1 MLLSTHLSPS
11 PMTFCSPGD
20 ARYPSRKLSRLSQLS
35 HSKNV
40 QLHKYQRKF
49 PKVFHFFFF
58 NLDILILPPPS
69 PLIFSFSAF
78 EGIVVVALAQAFVL
92 FIFVFVLHSC
102 LNVLGPKHCDCNLP
116 ACFSSSLKRSL
127 ELGREKK
134 KKKYFLQISLTQLF
148 FFLRPQHNNPQTKK
162 KKKKNPTHQFYKSTT
177 HQHYSNLP
185 PLQITHSLFLCLL
198 LLPCIN
204 YYKLYLNSL
213 LLIPSVLV
221 LQPLVILFLPPCA
234 TPKTETQTFTV
245 LPNGSSRPSR
255 HCLSAST

>member
-1 MLLSTHLSPS
+1 MSSDQNTAIAICLPVSQAPS
-11 PMTFCSPGD
+11 S
-20 ARYPSRKLSRLSQLS
+20 APSSW
-35 HSKNV
+35 
-40 QLHKYQRKF
+40 
-49 PKVFHFFFF
+49 
-58 NLDILILPPPS
+58 
-69 PLIFSFSAF
+69 
-78 EGIVVVALAQAFVL
+78 G
-92 FIFVFVLHSC
+92 
-102 LNVLGPKHCDCNLP
+102 G
-116 ACFSSSLKRSL
+116 
-127 ELGREKK
+127 KK

>member
-162 KKKKNPTHQFYKSTT
+162 KKKKIPLTNFTNQQHTNIIPTSPPSKSPTPYFYVCFSSPVLIIISFT
-177 HQHYSNLP
+177 
-185 PLQITHSLFLCLL
+185 
-198 LLPCIN
+198 
-204 YYKLYLNSL
+204 
-213 LLIPSVLV
+213 LIPY
-221 LQPLVILFLPPCA
+221 F
-234 TPKTETQTFTV
+234 
-245 LPNGSSRPSR
+245 
-255 HCLSAST
+255 

>member
-1 MLLSTHLSPS
+1 MLATQAGNSHDSLSCLTPRMFSCTNTKENSLN
-11 PMTFCSPGD
+11 F
-20 ARYPSRKLSRLSQLS
+20 
-35 HSKNV
+35 
-40 QLHKYQRKF
+40 F
-49 PKVFHFFFF
+49 IFFFF
-58 NLDILILPPPS
+58 NLNILILPPPS

-78 EGIVVVALAQAFVL
+78 VGIVVVALAQAFVL

-116 ACFSSSLKRSL
+116 ACFSRSLKRSL
-127 ELGREKK
+127 ELGRKKKK

-162 KKKKNPTHQFYKSTT
+162 RKKNPTHQFYKSST

-185 PLQITHSLFLCLL
+185 QITHSLFLCLL
-198 LLPCIN
+198 LLHCIN

-255 HCLSAST
+255 RCLSAST

>member
-134 KKKYFLQISLTQLF
+134 KKKILPPNLPHPALLF
-148 FFLRPQHNNPQTKK
+148 FTSSTQQPPNKKEKK
-162 KKKKNPTHQFYKSTT
+162 KIPLTNFTNQQHTNIIPTSPPSKSPTPYFYVCFSSPVLIIISFT
-177 HQHYSNLP
+177 
-185 PLQITHSLFLCLL
+185 
-198 LLPCIN
+198 
-204 YYKLYLNSL
+204 
-213 LLIPSVLV
+213 LIPY
-221 LQPLVILFLPPCA
+221 F
-234 TPKTETQTFTV
+234 
-245 LPNGSSRPSR
+245 
-255 HCLSAST
+255 

>member
-162 KKKKNPTHQFYKSTT
+162 KKKKSHSPILQINNTPTLFQP
-177 HQHYSNLP
+177 P

>member
-1 MLLSTHLSPS
+1 MSSDQNTAIAICLPVSQAPS
-11 PMTFCSPGD
+11 S
-20 ARYPSRKLSRLSQLS
+20 APSSW
-35 HSKNV
+35 
-40 QLHKYQRKF
+40 
-49 PKVFHFFFF
+49 
-58 NLDILILPPPS
+58 
-69 PLIFSFSAF
+69 
-78 EGIVVVALAQAFVL
+78 
-92 FIFVFVLHSC
+92 
-102 LNVLGPKHCDCNLP
+102 
-116 ACFSSSLKRSL
+116 
-127 ELGREKK
+127 GRKK
-134 KKKYFLQISLTQLF
+134 KKKNTSSKSPSPSSSF
-148 FFLRPQHNNPQTKK
+148 FYVLNTTTPKQKR

>member
-1 MLLSTHLSPS
+1 MLATQAGNSHDSLSCLTPRMFSCTNTKENSLE
-11 PMTFCSPGD
+11 F
-20 ARYPSRKLSRLSQLS
+20 
-35 HSKNV
+35 
-40 QLHKYQRKF
+40 F
-49 PKVFHFFFF
+49 IFFFF
-58 NLDILILPPPS
+58 NLNILILPPPS

-78 EGIVVVALAQAFVL
+78 VGIVVVALAQAFVL

-162 KKKKNPTHQFYKSTT
+162 KKKKIPLTNFTNQQHTNIIPTS
-177 HQHYSNLP
+177 P
-185 PLQITHSLFLCLL
+185 PQITHSLFLCLL

-221 LQPLVILFLPPCA
+221 LQPLVILFLPPCV

-245 LPNGSSRPSR
+245 LPNGSSRLSR
-255 HCLSAST
+255 RCLSAST

>member
-134 KKKYFLQISLTQLF
+134 KKNTSSKSPSPSSSF
-148 FFLRPQHNNPQTKK
+148 FYVLNTTTPKQKRKK
-162 KKKKNPTHQFYKSTT
+162 KKIPLTNFTNQQHTNIIPTSPPSKSPTPYFYVCFSSPVLIIISFT
-177 HQHYSNLP
+177 
-185 PLQITHSLFLCLL
+185 
-198 LLPCIN
+198 
-204 YYKLYLNSL
+204 
-213 LLIPSVLV
+213 LIPY
-221 LQPLVILFLPPCA
+221 F
-234 TPKTETQTFTV
+234 
-245 LPNGSSRPSR
+245 
-255 HCLSAST
+255 